1 MAGDRDMQPVS
12 SPRPRASLA
21 SSTLLKMGGRI
32 AVVIALTTIFSYFHI
47 LRSIRAETLSHLEQH
62 VLERSE
68 REQALFLLGEDNHA
82 FLKKTLEARIQ
93 AWRKEDPDARFD
105 SLFARLPDGT
115 IRNHP
120 EGFDGTLVP
129 GVFIPRG
136 VTADTD
142 LRRRVLAAYDV
153 ASQYGPAF
161 HSRFTDTYIMLTEG
175 VMVGYAPEMPTVSQK
190 IAPDYRFTTAEY
202 FTIALPAN
210 NPRRQASWTGV
221 YQGAISKTWM
231 ASVISPLD
239 MDGRHIA
246 TIGHDVTLTELIE
259 RTHNTH
265 YLPGTYNM
273 LIRDDGQLI
282 AHPELKVGGAS
293 SSYNILSA
301 SEQPG
306 DPSFPLGSGVRP
318 EHLRRIFERMKELEP
333 GQVVL
338 ELPEYDEYIAVARL
352 KGPGWNYITVMPR
365 SLVSSTALGAAR
377 YVLLFGMASLLLEL
391 AIMYWVLKQQI
402 SRPLLAF
409 TQATDRV
416 ATGDFQVGLDT
427 SRNDELGR
435 LASAFRLMAGEVQHR
450 EEALRQANEGLELR
464 VEERTR
470 ELKETHRKLV
480 ETAREAG
487 RAEIATSVLHNVGNV
502 LNTVHTSTLLAQER
516 VGALKLDHMGRLV
529 AMLEEHQGDLA
540 TFLTQD
546 VRGQHVLPFL
556 KELGLH
562 LQDQRQELRSLLAD
576 ASRYTDHINTIIK
589 LQQRYAKATP
599 MQEAV
604 DLAEL
609 VKDALRIN
617 EAALGRH
624 AVSVEQHLTGLPPVM
639 TDKHRLLTILVN
651 LISNA
656 KYAMDANP
664 KGERCL
670 TMRLDHS
677 EADHIRLEVR
687 DNGVG
692 ISPELLTRIFQYG
705 FTTREEGHGFGLH
718 SSALAAQEMGG
729 SLTAH
734 SEGPGRGATFILEL
748 PYQPALGTQ

>member
-1 MAGDRDMQPVS
+1 
-12 SPRPRASLA
+12 
-21 SSTLLKMGGRI
+21 MGGRI
-32 AVVIALTTIFSYFHI
+32 AVVIALTTIFSYLHI
-47 LRSIRAETLSHLEQH
+47 LRSIRAETLAHLEQH

-82 FLKKTLEARIQ
+82 FLKKALEARIK
-93 AWRKEDPDARFD
+93 AWRQEDPNPRFD
-105 SLFARLPDGT
+105 SLFTRLPDGS
-115 IRNHP
+115 IRSRP
-120 EGFDGTLVP
+120 ESFDGTLMP

-136 VTADTD
+136 VAADTD

-153 ASQYGPAF
+153 AAEYGPAF
-161 HSRFTDTYIMLTEG
+161 HSRFSDTYIMFMEG
-175 VMVGYAPEMPTVSQK
+175 VMVGYAPEMPTVNQK
-190 IAPDYRFTTAEY
+190 IAPDYRFSTAEY
-202 FTIALPAN
+202 FAIALPEN
-210 NPRRQASWTGV
+210 NPRRQTLWTGI
-221 YQGAISKTWM
+221 YQGTISKSWM

-246 TIGHDVTLTELIE
+246 TIGHDVTLTELLE

-282 AHPELKVGGAS
+282 AHPQLKVEGTS
-293 SSYNILSA
+293 SGYNILSA
-301 SEQPG
+301 E
-306 DPSFPLGSGVRP
+306 PSAQLDSGARP

-352 KGPGWNYITVMPR
+352 KGPGWNYVTVMPR
-365 SLVSSTALGAAR
+365 SLVSATALGAAR

-391 AIMYWVLKQQI
+391 AIMYWVLRQQI

-427 SRNDELGR
+427 SRDDELGR
-435 LASAFRLMAGEVQHR
+435 LASAFRLMAGEVQRR
-450 EEALRQANEGLELR
+450 EVTLKQVNEGLELR

-516 VGALKLDHMGRLV
+516 LGALKLEHMGRLV
-529 AMLEEHQGDLA
+529 AMLEEHRGDLA

-546 VRGQHVLPFL
+546 ERGQHVLPFL
-556 KELGLH
+556 KELGQH

-576 ASRYTDHINTIIK
+576 ASRYTDHIDSIIK
-589 LQQRYAKATP
+589 LQQRYAKATL
-599 MQEAV
+599 MQEPV

-617 EAALGRH
+617 AVALGRH
-624 AVSVEQHLTGLPPVM
+624 AVSVEQHLSALPPVM
-639 TDKHRLLTILVN
+639 TDKHRLLSILVN

-656 KYAMDANP
+656 KYAMDAKP

-670 TMRLDHS
+670 MMRLEHS

-687 DNGVG
+687 DSGVG

-705 FTTREEGHGFGLH
+705 FTTREQGHGFGLH

-748 PYQPALGTQ
+748 PFQPAA